1 MKKEVYKVDINSLE
15 TRPVIMY
22 AEVVNNIEDFSAIL
36 TRLYKQEYALMEEMS
51 YWEFEDEETEM
62 YDNHLRI
69 YALLAEYIDYAKQ
82 INYDDIID
90 KAYELSLED
99 ISTTDET
106 E

>member
-15 TRPVIMY
+15 ARPVIMY
-22 AEVVNNIEDFSAIL
+22 AEVVNNIEDFSTIL

-51 YWEFEDEETEM
+51 YWEFDDGETEI

-90 KAYELSLED
+90 KAYELFLED
-99 ISTTDET
+99 ISATDEV

>member
-15 TRPVIMY
+15 ARPIIMY
-22 AEVVNNIEDFSAIL
+22 ADVVNNIEEFNTIL
-36 TRLYKQEYALMEEMS
+36 TRLYKQEYALMDEMS
-51 YWEFEDEETEM
+51 YWEFEDEETEK

-82 INYDDIID
+82 VNYDDIID
-90 KAYELSLED
+90 KAYELFLED
-99 ISTTDET
+99 IAVTDET

>member
-15 TRPVIMY
+15 ARPIIMY
-22 AEVVNNIEDFSAIL
+22 ADVVNNIEDFNNIL
-36 TRLYKQEYALMEEMS
+36 IRLYKQEYALMDEMS
-51 YWEFEDEETEM
+51 YWEFENEEKEK

-82 INYDDIID
+82 ANYDDIID
-90 KAYELSLED
+90 KAYELFLED
-99 ISTTDET
+99 TAVTDEV

>member
-15 TRPVIMY
+15 ARPIIMY
-22 AEVVNNIEDFSAIL
+22 ADVVNNIEDFNNIL
-36 TRLYKQEYALMEEMS
+36 IRLYKQEYALMDEMS
-51 YWEFEDEETEM
+51 YWEFENEEKEK

-82 INYDDIID
+82 VNYDDIID
-90 KAYELSLED
+90 KAYELFLED
-99 ISTTDET
+99 TAVTDEV

>member
-15 TRPVIMY
+15 ARPVIMY

-82 INYDDIID
+82 INYDDIIN
-90 KAYELSLED
+90 KAYELFLED
-99 ISTTDET
+99 TSTVDET

>member
-15 TRPVIMY
+15 ARPAIMY
-22 AEVVNNIEDFSAIL
+22 AEVVNNIEDFSTIL

-51 YWEFEDEETEM
+51 YWEFEGEETER

-90 KAYELSLED
+90 KAHELFLED
-99 ISTTDET
+99 ISAADEV

>member
-15 TRPVIMY
+15 ARPIIMY
-22 AEVVNNIEDFSAIL
+22 ADVVNNIEDFNNIL
-36 TRLYKQEYALMEEMS
+36 VRLYKQEYALMDEMS
-51 YWEFEDEETEM
+51 YWEFENEEKEK

-82 INYDDIID
+82 VNYDDIID
-90 KAYELSLED
+90 KAYELFLED
-99 ISTTDET
+99 TAVTDEI